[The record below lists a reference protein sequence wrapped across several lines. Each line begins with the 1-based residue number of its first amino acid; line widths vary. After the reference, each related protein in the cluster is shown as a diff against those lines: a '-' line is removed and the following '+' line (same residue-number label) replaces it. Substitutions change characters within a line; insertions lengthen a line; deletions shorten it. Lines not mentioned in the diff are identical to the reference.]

1 MKYPPS
7 TRESGPLDRTMC
19 ELSRCTL
26 SLFQKNDKT
35 TFREAENGHT
45 VVHRGVHILARCY
58 AVRSGVS
65 LLDVTPIDV
74 QRGGGRIMMNHDVVE
89 IGDVLL
95 PRLVVVQGVSHQGV
109 VFVEHVSFVVV
120 LFILIVNG
128 RFIFILKDFVWSVD
142 LRVID
147 FHSCVVYDSERGLGN
162 ERKEMMRKGL
172 FSNGKCM

>member
-1 MKYPPS
+1 M
-7 TRESGPLDRTMC
+7 
-19 ELSRCTL
+19 
-26 SLFQKNDKT
+26 
-35 TFREAENGHT
+35 
-45 VVHRGVHILARCY
+45 V
-58 AVRSGVS
+58 
-65 LLDVTPIDV
+65 
-74 QRGGGRIMMNHDVVE
+74 NHDVVE